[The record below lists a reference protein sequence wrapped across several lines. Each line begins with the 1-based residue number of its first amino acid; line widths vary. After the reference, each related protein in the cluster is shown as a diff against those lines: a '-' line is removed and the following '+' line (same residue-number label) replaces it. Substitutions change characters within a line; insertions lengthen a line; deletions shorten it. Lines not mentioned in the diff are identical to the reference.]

1 MRSLIITLGIIF
13 MIMSQVNAQDD
24 ERDRVASEALK
35 IFKKLVTE
43 KDFEA
48 LGFESPDEVDDATLG
63 TPVQTFMVGLDDLQ
77 EYQGGDPDELLSGGD
92 EFSYPVLVREKV
104 RSSIILMKS
113 NDDWEAVSFGWP
125 NLIILLTEIR
135 DTSSERTGV
144 PVDSFF
150 TVRIPALNLYFLAY
164 RNENNVLMLIP
175 LLDDPDL
182 KFQAGV
188 AMSADAVLETILSEA
203 QEHDGLP
210 R

>member
-13 MIMSQVNAQDD
+13 AIMSQVNAQDD
-24 ERDRVASEALK
+24 ERDRVASKALET
-35 IFKKLVTE
+35 FKKLVSE
-43 KDFEA
+43 KDYKS

-63 TPVQTFMVGLDDLQ
+63 IPVQVFMVRLDDLQ
-77 EYQGGDPDELLSGGD
+77 EYQGGDPESLLSGGG

-104 RSSIILMKS
+104 RSSIIIMKRG
-113 NDDWEAVSFGWP
+113 DDWKAVSFGWS
-125 NLIILLTEIR
+125 NLITLLTEIR
-135 DTSSERTGV
+135 KASSERTGV

-150 TVRIPALNLYFLAY
+150 AVQIPALNLYFLAY
-164 RNENNVLMLIP
+164 RNANNVLMLIP

-188 AMSADAVLETILSEA
+188 AMSADAVFEIILSEA